1 MKEQVDLKEY
11 VISLRDYT
19 DEDLYHEEKMLRHD
33 LKQEMSEQSRAEMNL
48 MLKAVDATVHL
59 RKLGVA

>member
-19 DEDLYHEEKMLRHD
+19 DEDLYPEEKMLRHD
-33 LKQEMSEQSRAEMNL
+33 LKEEMSGQSRAEMNL

>member
-33 LKQEMSEQSRAEMNL
+33 LEQEMSEQSRKEMNL

-59 RKLGVA
+59 RKMGVA